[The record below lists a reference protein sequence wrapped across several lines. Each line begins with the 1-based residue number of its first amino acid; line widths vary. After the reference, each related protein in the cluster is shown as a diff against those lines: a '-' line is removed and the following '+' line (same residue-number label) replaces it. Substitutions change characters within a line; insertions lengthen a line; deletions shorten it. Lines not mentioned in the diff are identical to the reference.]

1 MKHTIIILLL
11 LLLGA
16 CTVTTAS
23 KNLALRGKA
32 TQSSIRGAPWTGYS
46 AASNAIDGN
55 RQSQFM
61 AGSCSTTE
69 YQTNPWWR
77 VDLLDSYIITSIII
91 TVRGDCCAE
100 ETIGANIYISDSP
113 IEDQSPKKAD
123 GYVPHVPLGKSF
135 TLNFDSKLEGRYV
148 TLKMEG
154 QNKVLSLCEVE
165 VYGYPAVVAG
175 ENLALRGRAK
185 QSSVYPAGIPMNAID
200 GNRAS
205 NWNEGSC
212 SHTQYNFSPW
222 WRLDLLKTYKVD
234 SVSITNRD
242 LVPERINGAEIRIG
256 NSLDN
261 NGNNNPRCAVV
272 SHIVGGGTE
281 TFQCNGM
288 VGRYVNIVVPGRK
301 EYLTLCEVEV
311 YGHSLD

>member
-1 MKHTIIILLL
+1 MKHPIIILLL
-11 LLLGA
+11 LLLGT

-23 KNLALRGKA
+23 KNLALHGKA

-46 AASNAIDGN
+46 AASHTIDGN
-55 RQSQFM
+55 RGSQFI

-91 TVRGDCCAE
+91 TVRGDCCAD

-113 IEDQSPKKAD
+113 IQDQSPK
-123 GYVPHVPLGKSF
+123 KSF
-135 TLNFDSKLEGRYV
+135 TLNFTSKVEGRYV
-148 TLKMEG
+148 TVKMEG

-165 VYGYPAVVAG
+165 VYGYPAATG
-175 ENLALRGRAK
+175 ENLALRGRAT

-200 GNRAS
+200 GNCAS
-205 NWNEGSC
+205 NWNQGSC
-212 SHTQYNFSPW
+212 SHTQDNFSPW
-222 WRLDLLKTYKVD
+222 WRLDLLKTYKVV

-242 LVPERINGAEIRIG
+242 DVPERINGVEIRIG

-261 NGNNNPRCAVV
+261 NGNNNPRCVVV
-272 SHIVGGGTE
+272 SQMAGGVTE
-281 TFQCNGM
+281 TFQCDGM
-288 VGRYVNIVVPGRK
+288 EGRYVNLVIPGRK
-301 EYLTLCEVEV
+301 EFLTLCEVEV